1 MGLSRKL
8 VSDTKTWGF
17 IFTLRTLLFQKLLIF
32 ILKKKKAIFQNIKYE
47 SETQLMLLPR
57 GRHIIKAL
65 GTVFLLFVK
74 KDLISSL

>member
-1 MGLSRKL
+1 MGIYIHFKDIVISET
-8 VSDTKTWGF
+8 SYF
-17 IFTLRTLLFQKLLIF
+17 YPE
-32 ILKKKKAIFQNIKYE
+32 KKKAIFQNIKYE